1 MAAPIGTVEPFN
13 RDTDNWTYYC
23 ERLAQ
28 FFVANGISDPAK
40 QRAVLLSACGGGTY
54 QLIRS
59 LVFPA
64 KPTERSFSE
73 IVKLVHDHLLPA
85 PSSIVQRFK
94 FFCRSQ
100 QDSESVSQF
109 VAELRKLSE
118 LCEFGDTLDVML
130 RDRLV
135 CGLRNQ
141 KLQQRL
147 LAESNLTFAKAFEIA
162 QTAELSEQNAK
173 DLQRPETMEVHVM
186 NKKGQERTMATSNC
200 FRCHGNHLA
209 SECRF
214 KSVDCNN
221 CGKRGHIARA
231 CRQIRE
237 DRYPA
242 SAASSTRRVP
252 RSRERK
258 QDSPELLQTDTLYT
272 FRSPDPLR
280 APVKINNVT
289 IEMEIDT
296 GAAACSFG
304 Y

>member
-1 MAAPIGTVEPFN
+1 MFN
-13 RDTDNWTYYC
+13 GNMSRPC
-23 ERLAQ
+23 RLNTSQ
-28 FFVANGISDPAK
+28 LC
-40 QRAVLLSACGGGTY
+40 VLVGLECSSWIYVNC
-54 QLIRS
+54 LI
-59 LVFPA
+59 
-64 KPTERSFSE
+64 
-73 IVKLVHDHLLPA
+73 
-85 PSSIVQRFK
+85 
-94 FFCRSQ
+94 
-100 QDSESVSQF
+100 SQF

-118 LCEFGDTLDVML
+118 FCEFGDTLDVML

-135 CGLRNQ
+135 CDLRNQ

-147 LAESNLTFAKAFEIA
+147 LAESNLTFTKAFEIA
-162 QTAELSEQNAK
+162 QTAELSKQNAK

-214 KSVDCNN
+214 RSVDCNN
-221 CGKRGHIARA
+221 CGKRGHIAGA

-296 GAAACSFG
+296 GAAQGRTQGGGVRGVRTPPPPPPPPPIPRDVYS
-304 Y
+304 

>member
-1 MAAPIGTVEPFN
+1 M
-13 RDTDNWTYYC
+13 
-23 ERLAQ
+23 
-28 FFVANGISDPAK
+28 
-40 QRAVLLSACGGGTY
+40 Y

-64 KPTERSFSE
+64 KPTERTFSE
-73 IVKLVHDHLLPA
+73 IVELVHDHLLPA

-118 LCEFGDTLDVML
+118 FCEFGDTLDVML

-135 CGLRNQ
+135 CGVRNQ

-147 LAESNLTFAKAFEIA
+147 LTESNLTFTKAFGIA

-173 DLQRPETMEVHVM
+173 DLQREETMEVHVL
-186 NKKGQERTMATSNC
+186 NKKGQERTMPTSSNC

-214 KSVDCNN
+214 RLVDCNN
-221 CGKRGHIARA
+221 CGKRGAHCLGMPTESGGRRGQTSGTRGAR
-231 CRQIRE
+231 QTEGPSKIKGE
-237 DRYPA
+237 D
-242 SAASSTRRVP
+242 
-252 RSRERK
+252 
-258 QDSPELLQTDTLYT
+258 
-272 FRSPDPLR
+272 
-280 APVKINNVT
+280 
-289 IEMEIDT
+289 
-296 GAAACSFG
+296 
-304 Y
+304 